1 MPAQNR
7 ARSPVWRLPG
17 NRRKFL
23 PFTWYSAAFVLMLMS
38 VRAFSQPPV
47 TIHLAGDSTM
57 AEKLPTKRPE
67 TGWGERL
74 QSFLNDEQVEIKN
87 YAKNGRSTRTFM
99 SEGLWADLLAHVKP
113 GDYVFIQF
121 GHNDES
127 KEKVDRYT
135 PPEDYRNNL
144 VRFIADVRGK
154 QAFPVLLTPLMRR
167 RFDAEGKLVDTHG
180 EYPDIVR
187 SVAAD
192 SRTPL
197 IDMHRKSAE
206 VLERYGPEH
215 SRALFLQLKP
225 AENPN
230 YPDGIED
237 NTHFSPD
244 GAQVMAELAVNGSRE
259 ARLPFAAFLKDLP
272 IKDLPIKDL
281 PIQKRTGDNR

>member
-1 MPAQNR
+1 M
-7 ARSPVWRLPG
+7 
-17 NRRKFL
+17 
-23 PFTWYSAAFVLMLMS
+23 PFTWYCAALILAFLPG
-38 VRAFSQPPV
+38 RAFCQPPI

-74 QSFLNDEQVEIKN
+74 QSFFNSDKQIEIRN
-87 YAKNGRSTRTFM
+87 YAKTGRSTRTFI

-135 PPEDYRNNL
+135 PPEDFHNNL
-144 VRFIADVRGK
+144 VRFVEDVRGK
-154 QAFPVLLTPLMRR
+154 RAFPVLLTPLMRR
-167 RFDAEGKLVDTHG
+167 RFDADGKLVDTHG

-187 SVAAD
+187 RVAAEYK
-192 SRTPL
+192 TPL
-197 IDMHRKSAE
+197 IDMHRASARI
-206 VLERYGPEH
+206 LELYGPEP

-225 AENPN
+225 QQNPN

-244 GAQVMAELAVNGSRE
+244 GAQVMAELAVNGIRE
-259 ARLPFAAFLKDLP
+259 NKLPLASSLKP
-272 IKDLPIKDL
+272 PVKNA
-281 PIQKRTGDNR
+281 KR